1 MTWQPRT
8 GIIVRMWL
16 PDFRFALRL
25 LAKNPLFT
33 GGVIGLLALGIAANT
48 VIFSVVDALLL
59 RPLPVRAPER
69 LVRPVTIRPPLAAY
83 SEFTYD
89 EYETWKK
96 HIAGF
101 EDIFAWSEHDM
112 FVGAGE
118 TVERS
123 RVHFVTDNFFSALGV
138 TPLVGR
144 LLTRDDDRPSTT
156 ATAPAVLSYP
166 YWRQRFAGDA
176 GVVGRSI
183 TVDGHKLTIVGVSAR
198 GFNGLTV
205 ETTPDVRVP
214 VGWLRTLR
222 PNLYENTIFCEVGAH
237 LRAGASLAAARA
249 QAESL
254 WRHGW
259 LKNNPTDP
267 GVPGRFDLESAA
279 RGVSRLRTRFAG
291 VLWLLMGGVGL
302 LALMVCANV
311 AGPLGSELPVLQ
323 ACFFLGA

>member
-1 MTWQPRT
+1 
-8 GIIVRMWL
+8 MWL

-25 LAKNPLFT
+25 MAKNPLFT

-48 VIFSVVDALLL
+48 VIFGVVDALLL

-96 HIAGF
+96 HAAGF

-144 LLTRDDDRPSTT
+144 LLTRDDDASTT
-156 ATAPAVLSYP
+156 ATARRCSVIRIGGSV
-166 YWRQRFAGDA
+166 AGDA
-176 GVVGRSI
+176 ACGGRLRWMGAS
-183 TVDGHKLTIVGVSAR
+183 DDRGVSA
-198 GFNGLTV
+198 
-205 ETTPDVRVP
+205 
-214 VGWLRTLR
+214 
-222 PNLYENTIFCEVGAH
+222 A
-237 LRAGASLAAARA
+237 
-249 QAESL
+249 
-254 WRHGW
+254 
-259 LKNNPTDP
+259 PT
-267 GVPGRFDLESAA
+267 G
-279 RGVSRLRTRFAG
+279 
-291 VLWLLMGGVGL
+291 
-302 LALMVCANV
+302 
-311 AGPLGSELPVLQ
+311 
-323 ACFFLGA
+323 